1 MVKPK
6 KFKMKKKKKQK
17 QKQQG
22 ANSLDHSNKK
32 VKENEEQSEESEPK
46 TQPADEA
53 TTSAANTSSAADSGK
68 EKTTP
73 SLTPLKKIKKD
84 RKNELQ
90 TKESKPTTLHVG
102 VAVASAANSR
112 KAADSGKG
120 KEPATTSEKSAGF
133 IFMCSGKTKPEC
145 FRLHVFG
152 LPRGRKDTVEKIKP
166 GAKLFL
172 YDFDLKLL
180 YGVYKAS
187 CQGGMDLSRNAFR
200 GAFPAQK
207 MILKSLPELEFWSL
221 AGTQILSMLDAGAG
235 AGECAESWEKKWSDL
250 VVKKPCSCDIA
261 KHHNVKFK
269 VHLDCPPLPET
280 TFKHAIQENYNS
292 KGKFTAEL
300 NSKQVRKLMSLF
312 RPLNESR
319 PWIPQPINYVED
331 RRYPPQLPLD
341 DPYSS
346 AHVSHITPPPPEDQ
360 YRLGYRPLVT
370 THLPPEEPY
379 RSSYLPRGP
388 PHLPPEEPYRSS
400 HLPHGPPHLPPKESY
415 RLNHLPHGSPHLP
428 PIDSFRSNHL
438 SDVTLMESRY
448 IHQPHSNDPLAN
460 SLQPPSIV
468 PAVDPFQVETSRAYY
483 FENPAQGERL
493 VYRLV
498 PETIPRADTH
508 TLPQSNYHT
517 IPIRDG
523 DATISHAEQ
532 RIYEQAIGHQAAT
545 VYQDPNVQSR
555 IAMPNMPPASR
566 YSFAGATTRYRYP

>member
-200 GAFPAQK
+200 GAFPAQ
-207 MILKSLPELEFWSL
+207 
-221 AGTQILSMLDAGAG
+221 
-235 AGECAESWEKKWSDL
+235 
-250 VVKKPCSCDIA
+250 
-261 KHHNVKFK
+261 VKFK